1 MVRTERCS
9 NVRVCGRVRVC
20 GNSLFVSLAADAC
33 CRGWRFGNHRK
44 QRKEGKAS
52 SFVFGF
58 CLLLSRYRRFCLLS
72 AVGCVEDA
80 KKTEE
85 KRGGGEG
92 VRVWNMLEFSSC
104 SQSKCVRACVRV
116 YVFFLED
123 FAEIFSFDF
132 H

>member
-1 MVRTERCS
+1 MVRTEHCN

-20 GNSLFVSLAADAC
+20 GNSHFVCPSQRMLAVEA
-33 CRGWRFGNHRK
+33 GGSETIVNK
-44 QRKEGKAS
+44 ERKERPS

-85 KRGGGEG
+85 KRGPP
-92 VRVWNMLEFSSC
+92 VRVWNMLGFSSC
-104 SQSKCVRACVRV
+104 SQSKCVRACVCV
-116 YVFFLED
+116 CFLSRR
-123 FAEIFSFDF
+123 FC
-132 H
+132 